1 MRRLIIEL
9 EASAKRS
16 LTPVSGERLETA
28 IRRYAVHLR
37 ELQPVRVFIQEYDPR
52 LSSKFRYTPAPQ
64 LLQVLLRELKTPQPE
79 PSLLAGKQA
88 GRAER
93 LLERD

>member
-9 EASAKRS
+9 ESGPKRS
-16 LTPVSGERLETA
+16 LTPVSGERLEGA

-37 ELQPVRVFIQEYDPR
+37 GLQPARVFIQEYDRR

-64 LLQVLLRELKTPQPE
+64 LLQALLRELKELEAQTP
-79 PSLLAGKQA
+79 AA
-88 GRAER
+88 
-93 LLERD
+93 

>member
-16 LTPVSGERLETA
+16 LTPVSGERLEA
-28 IRRYAVHLR
+28 ALRRYAVHLR
-37 ELQPVRVFIQEYDPR
+37 GLQPVRVFIQEYDPR

-64 LLQVLLRELKTPQPE
+64 LLQVLLRELKTPPPE
-79 PSLLAGKQA
+79 PSLLAGKRA
-88 GRAER
+88 GRTER
-93 LLERD
+93 LL